1 MQSLAKGEHPQGRLE
16 SRLSD
21 SRCDK
26 WLQACRARQN
36 KVPGPVLQGSSLG
49 LPPLVSSS
57 TFPIY
62 PGRVPGGLGVQT
74 HPEGS
79 DSP

>member
-1 MQSLAKGEHPQGRLE
+1 MQSLAKEEHPQGRLE

-21 SRCDK
+21 SRRDK
-26 WLQACRARQN
+26 WLQACRVRQN
-36 KVPGPVLQGSSLG
+36 KVLGPVLRGSSFG
-49 LPPLVSSS
+49 LLPSVSSS
-57 TFPIY
+57 TFPVY
-62 PGRVPGGLGVQT
+62 PGGVPGGLGVQT